1 MKVKVLTANLLWF
14 LYSAVRTR
22 IWRRASKNVE
32 TVQAK
37 ILKQLLSKN
46 AETKFGQKYS
56 FGTIDSVAT
65 FQKAVPI
72 QSYEDIQPFINEIAA
87 GASNVL
93 TADSVQRFGVSSG
106 STSASK
112 LVPYTASL
120 ITEFQEGIDPWMY
133 HLMRDHSRILG
144 GKAYWSVT
152 PIGARQ
158 RHSSGGIPIGFDDE
172 RSYFGKLTQWVLG
185 TVMATPSELAL
196 IQDMD
201 AFRYATLRFLLQ
213 EKSLSW
219 VSIWN
224 PTFATLFLNPLEKW
238 FDQLIEDI
246 RTGSMSVDLGVTPE
260 VDASIRKT
268 LKKSPRRAR
277 EIARI
282 RDRNSGNFYEELWPN
297 LRLISCWAH
306 GNSGEAV
313 KQLRTYFPNIAIQP
327 KGLIATE
334 AFVSFPLRGEA
345 SALSISS
352 HFFEFEE
359 VADKTIRL
367 AHQLEVGKKYSVI
380 VTTSGG
386 LYRYRLNDV
395 IEILGLEAQC
405 PLIRFV
411 GKQDKVIDI
420 CGEKLNEQFV
430 SNVVNQLILRSSPQ
444 PSFWMMAPERSSAQV
459 VEYTLF
465 LQFANG
471 TVVEEDIL
479 KGMGQEI
486 DSAFRE
492 NFHYDYCRR
501 LGQLGHCRVFL
512 INAGED
518 AFQVYLTTCTELG
531 QRLGDIKPVAL
542 HPYQQWSTKLQ
553 GRFIT

>member
-1 MKVKVLTANLLWF
+1 MKIKVLTANLLWF

-22 IWRRASKNVE
+22 IWRQASKNVGA
-32 TVQAK
+32 TQVK
-37 ILKQLLSKN
+37 ILKKLLSRN

-56 FGTIDSVAT
+56 FGTIDSVPA
-65 FQKAVPI
+65 FQKTVPI
-72 QSYEDIQPFINEIAA
+72 QSYEDVKPFIDEIAT
-87 GASNVL
+87 GTKNVL

-120 ITEFQEGIDPWMY
+120 VAEFQEGIDPWIHHM
-133 HLMRDHSRILG
+133 MRDHSQILG

-152 PIGARQ
+152 PIGERK

-172 RSYFGKLTQWVLG
+172 RAYFGRFTQWVLG

-224 PTFATLFLNPLEKW
+224 PTFATLFLSPLPKW

-260 VDASIRKT
+260 VDALIRKS
-268 LKKSPRRAR
+268 LKKSPRRAS
-277 EIARI
+277 ELEEI
-282 RDRNSGNFYEELWPN
+282 RDRKNGCLYEAIWPN
-297 LRLISCWAH
+297 LKLISCWAH

-313 KQLRTYFPNIAIQP
+313 KQLRAYFPNVTIQP

-334 AFVSFPLRGEA
+334 AFVSFPFRGEA
-345 SALSISS
+345 SALSINS

-359 VADKTIRL
+359 VEGKTIRL
-367 AHQLEVGKKYSVI
+367 AHELEVNKRYSVI

-395 IEILGLEAQC
+395 VEVLGFEAQC

-411 GKQDKVIDI
+411 CKQDKVVDI

-430 SNVVNQLILRSSPQ
+430 SNVVKQVVSRVNHQ
-444 PSFWMMAPERSSAQV
+444 PSFWMVAPERSSTQV

-465 LQFANG
+465 VQFANG
-471 TVVEEDIL
+471 TPVEEGAL
-479 KGMGQEI
+479 QEVSREI
-486 DSAFRE
+486 DSALRE

-501 LGQLGHCRVFL
+501 LGQLGGYRVFL
-512 INAGED
+512 IAPQQD
-518 AFQVYLTTCTELG
+518 ANQVYLAVCTELG
-531 QRLGDIKPVAL
+531 QRLGDIKSVAL
-542 HPYQQWSTKLQ
+542 HPFQKWSQKFE
-553 GRFIT
+553 GRFI

>member
-22 IWRRASKNVE
+22 IWRRASKNVGA
-32 TVQAK
+32 TQVK
-37 ILKQLLSKN
+37 ILMELLSRN
-46 AETKFGQKYS
+46 AETEFGQKYS
-56 FGTIDSVAT
+56 FGTIDSVPA
-65 FQKAVPI
+65 FQKTVPI
-72 QSYEDIQPFINEIAA
+72 QSYEDVKPFIDEIAA
-87 GASNVL
+87 GTKNVL

-120 ITEFQEGIDPWMY
+120 VTEFQEGIDPWIHHM
-133 HLMRDHSRILG
+133 MRDHSLILA

-152 PIGARQ
+152 PIGERK

-172 RSYFGKLTQWVLG
+172 RAYFGRFTQWILE

-219 VSIWN
+219 LSIWN

-238 FDQLIEDI
+238 FDQLIDDI
-246 RTGSMSVDLGVTPE
+246 RTGSMSIDLGVTPE
-260 VDASIRKT
+260 VDVLIRKS
-268 LKKSPRRAR
+268 LKKSEWRAK
-277 EIARI
+277 ELAMI
-282 RDRNSGNFYEELWPN
+282 RDGKSGNIYEQIWPN
-297 LRLISCWAH
+297 LKLISCWAH

-313 KQLRTYFPNIAIQP
+313 RQLRTYFPNIAIQP
-327 KGLIATE
+327 KGLVATE
-334 AFVSFPLRGEA
+334 AFVSFPLRGEV
-345 SALSISS
+345 SALSITS

-359 VADKTIRL
+359 VGSKTIRL
-367 AHQLEVGKKYSVI
+367 AHQLKVEEKYSVI

-395 IEILGLEAQC
+395 IEVLGFEREC

-411 GKQDKVIDI
+411 GKQDKVVDI

-430 SNVVNQLILRSSPQ
+430 SNVVKQVVSRVNHQ
-444 PSFWMMAPERSSAQV
+444 PVFWMVAPERSSTHV

-465 LQFANG
+465 VQFANG
-471 TVVEEDIL
+471 TSVEEETL
-479 KGMGQEI
+479 QEVSREI

-501 LGQLGHCRVFL
+501 LGQLGGYRVFL
-512 INAGED
+512 IAPRQD
-518 AFQVYLTTCTELG
+518 AHQVYLTVCTELG
-531 QRLGDIKPVAL
+531 QRLGDIKSVAL
-542 HPYQQWSTKLQ
+542 HPFQNWSQKFE
-553 GRFIT
+553 GRFI

>member
-1 MKVKVLTANLLWF
+1 
-14 LYSAVRTR
+14 
-22 IWRRASKNVE
+22 VE
-32 TVQAK
+32 AVQAK
-37 ILKQLLSKN
+37 ILRQLISRN
-46 AETKFGQKYS
+46 AQTEFGLKHS
-56 FGTIDSVAT
+56 FGTIDSVTA

-72 QSYEDIQPFINEIAA
+72 QSYEDVRPYIDKIAD
-87 GASNVL
+87 GAQNVL

-112 LVPYTASL
+112 LVPYTMSL
-120 ITEFQEGIDPWMY
+120 IAEFQEGIDPWMY
-133 HLMRDHSRILG
+133 HLMRDYPGILG

-152 PIGARQ
+152 PIGERQ
-158 RHSSGGIPIGFDDE
+158 KFSSGGIPIGFDDE

-185 TVMATPSELAL
+185 TVMTTPSELA
-196 IQDMD
+196 IVEDMD

-224 PTFATLFLNPLEKW
+224 PTFATLFLNPLTKW

-246 RTGSMSVDLGVTPE
+246 RTGSMSIDLGVTPE
-260 VDASIRKT
+260 VDASIRKS
-268 LKKSPRRAR
+268 LIKSPRRAK
-277 EIARI
+277 ELAQI
-282 RDRNSGNFYEELWPN
+282 RDRKNGSLYEEIWPR
-297 LRLISCWAH
+297 LQLISCWAH

-313 KQLRTYFPNIAIQP
+313 KQLQNYFPNVAIQP

-345 SALSISS
+345 SALSINS

-359 VADKTIRL
+359 VESKTIRL
-367 AHQLEVGKKYSVI
+367 AHQLEVGGKYSVI

-395 IEILGLEAQC
+395 IEVLGFEAQC

-411 GKQDKVIDI
+411 GKQDKVVDI

-430 SNVVNQLILRSSPQ
+430 DGVVRQVISRSSNQ
-444 PSFWMMAPERSSAQV
+444 PNFWMVAPKRSSAQV
-459 VEYTLF
+459 VEYVLF
-465 LQFANG
+465 LQFGNG
-471 TVVEEDIL
+471 AIVVNNKLEDTSR
-479 KGMGQEI
+479 EI
-486 DSAFRE
+486 DSALRE

-501 LGQLGHCRVFL
+501 LGQLEHCKVFL
-512 INAGED
+512 IEADQD
-518 AFQVYLTTCTELG
+518 AFQCYLTTCTELG
-531 QRLGDIKPVAL
+531 QRLGDIKHVAL
-542 HPYQQWSTKLQ
+542 HPYQHWSQKFK
-553 GRFIT
+553 GKFI